1 MMHGPEKSDSP
12 IVATKPTNK
21 AARAAAEP
29 VERRGEAKGNAERLR
44 TRRTTQYERRLV
56 LLPSLLSSAH
66 WWRCRSY
73 GFRPGRGQHG
83 ALHALGADRQNR

>member
-1 MMHGPEKSDSP
+1 M
-12 IVATKPTNK
+12 
-21 AARAAAEP
+21 
-29 VERRGEAKGNAERLR
+29 GEAKGNAERLR

-56 LLPSLLSSAH
+56 LLPSLSIYEHDFLGF
-66 WWRCRSY
+66 SY